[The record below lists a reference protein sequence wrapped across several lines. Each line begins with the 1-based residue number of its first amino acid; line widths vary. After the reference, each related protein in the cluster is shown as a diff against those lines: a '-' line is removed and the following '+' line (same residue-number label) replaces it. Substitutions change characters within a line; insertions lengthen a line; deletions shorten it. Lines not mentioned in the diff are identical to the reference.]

1 MSACYPSAAFSPI
14 ELKAGDEADDIVTK
28 ALGDLQSTVEAR
40 LVDIEKKAGD
50 RLDKIEA
57 KLGRPALITKADDSD
72 ADVKAYDEWL
82 RTGHISLETKA
93 LTTGAGSGAPLIPTI
108 RREEI
113 IEKLTTFSPVRQL
126 AQVVSVNGGLLQI
139 PRLVDEVVP
148 VSVTEVAART
158 EDEPTFE
165 QIDIKNFEMAVVVP
179 VSRIT
184 LEDSVIDIG
193 SFIGNHLAKKFGALE
208 SSWFI
213 SGNGTTQAEGVLTS
227 TELSMLT
234 TATTGTIVAD
244 EIIDLFYGLQSAY
257 SASGSWL
264 MNRATMALIRKMK
277 GSDGQYIWEKSVAAG
292 QPPSLLGRPVYEA
305 PHMPNPTAGLVPIVF
320 GDLASG
326 YLITDRV
333 AIDPIRDE
341 VTGYG
346 NGIVKFGARRRVGGK
361 VVLGE
366 ALTKLRVKA

>member
-1 MSACYPSAAFSPI
+1 MSYMNAGADFAPV
-14 ELKAGDEADDIVTK
+14 EMKAGEEADDLVTK
-28 ALGDLQSTVEAR
+28 ALSDLQATVEAR
-40 LVDIEKKAGD
+40 LADIEKKSGD
-50 RLDKIEA
+50 RLDRVEA
-57 KLGRPALITKADDSD
+57 ALNKPALITKIDDSD
-72 ADVKAYDEWL
+72 AEVKAFDGWL
-82 RTGHISLETKA
+82 RTGRYNLETKT
-93 LTTGAGSGAPLIPTI
+93 LTTGVGSAAPLIPTQ
-108 RREEI
+108 RRDQI
-113 IEKLTTFSPVRQL
+113 IEKLTAFSPVRQL

-208 SSWFI
+208 SQWFI
-213 SGNGTTQAEGVLTS
+213 SGNGTTAAEGVLTS
-227 TELSMLT
+227 TDLSTLT
-234 TATTGTIVAD
+234 TATSGIITSD
-244 EIIDLFYGLQSAY
+244 EIIDTFYGLASAY
-257 SASGSWL
+257 SANGSWL
-264 MNRATMALIRKMK
+264 MNRQTAALIRKMK
-277 GSDGQYIWEKSVAAG
+277 GSDGQYIWERSVAAG
-292 QPPSLLGRPVYEA
+292 QPPTLLGRPVYEA

-333 AIDPIRDE
+333 EFEPIRDE
-341 VTGYG
+341 LTGYG

-361 VVLGE
+361 VILGE
-366 ALTKLRVKA
+366 ALTKLKVKA